1 MISTTLGERQLT
13 VFNDEDFES
22 LINST
27 LMFDTLLLE
36 IPENSKVYIMA
47 NGEKLYLHTDVKDD
61 MKMQD
66 VEGLVIKKGK
76 ADVEIGDKVVFH
88 YLSLNNG
95 RDGFGHQIFTF
106 AYKGKL
112 YHLIPCSQIYFSIR
126 DGKYK
131 SHNGRFLV
139 EGIDNGMQVELDG
152 KKVQGKVSEGGII
165 VVDLK
170 AQLYEQKRCRIL
182 CAPSDSEI
190 KEGDIMVT
198 NGVWDVPIKSD
209 VMRGKDKPVYVCEK
223 HNLICSEKFIECT
236 K

>member
-1 MISTTLGERQLT
+1 MISTTIGEKP
-13 VFNDEDFES
+13 
-22 LINST
+22 
-27 LMFDTLLLE
+27 LMVYDDKKFKLLMDGRLMRDSILLQ
-36 IPENSKVYIMA
+36 IPEDSKIYIMA
-47 NGEKLYLHTDVKDD
+47 NGEKLYLHTDIKDD

-66 VEGLVIKKGK
+66 VEGIVIKKGN
-76 ADVEIGDKVVFH
+76 ADVEIGDKCIFH
-88 YLSLNNG
+88 YLTLNNG
-95 RDGFGHQIFTF
+95 RDGFGERLLTF
-106 AYKGKL
+106 SHDRKL
-112 YHLIPCSQIYFSIR
+112 YLLMPCSQIYFSIR

-152 KKVQGKVSEGGII
+152 KKIQGKVSDGGII

-170 AQLYEQKRCRIL
+170 APLYEQKRCRIL
-182 CAPSDSEI
+182 CAPSGSEI

-209 VMRGKDKPVYVCEK
+209 IMRGKDKPVYVCEQ

-236 K
+236 T

>member
-1 MISTTLGERQLT
+1 
-13 VFNDEDFES
+13 
-22 LINST
+22 
-27 LMFDTLLLE
+27 
-36 IPENSKVYIMA
+36 MA

-66 VEGLVIKKGK
+66 VEGIVMKKGK
-76 ADVEIGDKVVFH
+76 ADVEVGDKVVFH

>member
-1 MISTTLGERQLT
+1 
-13 VFNDEDFES
+13 
-22 LINST
+22 
-27 LMFDTLLLE
+27 
-36 IPENSKVYIMA
+36 
-47 NGEKLYLHTDVKDD
+47 
-61 MKMQD
+61 
-66 VEGLVIKKGK
+66 
-76 ADVEIGDKVVFH
+76 
-88 YLSLNNG
+88 
-95 RDGFGHQIFTF
+95 
-106 AYKGKL
+106 
-112 YHLIPCSQIYFSIR
+112 
-126 DGKYK
+126 
-131 SHNGRFLV
+131 LV

>member
-1 MISTTLGERQLT
+1 
-13 VFNDEDFES
+13 
-22 LINST
+22 
-27 LMFDTLLLE
+27 
-36 IPENSKVYIMA
+36 MA